1 MTAAQRELLRTI
13 YWRLG
18 AARLDE
24 LARAVGR
31 PRGEVLEDL
40 CEIEGGGGLSSPS
53 CGGSPMRGD
62 R

>member
-40 CEIEGGGGLSSPS
+40 CEIEGGGACRARPVAGH
-53 CGGSPMRGD
+53 R
-62 R
+62 